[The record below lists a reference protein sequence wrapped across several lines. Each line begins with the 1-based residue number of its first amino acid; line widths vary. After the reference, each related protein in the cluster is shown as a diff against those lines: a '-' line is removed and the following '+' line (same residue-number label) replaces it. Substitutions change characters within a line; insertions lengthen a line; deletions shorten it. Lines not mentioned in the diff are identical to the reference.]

1 MELLKD
7 AGRNARGGAARACRC
22 GNRAVGNDPG
32 RSSVNQI
39 TVVVHQ
45 EPLLPTND
53 HSNLSGSD
61 RLRYRAATCWHV
73 GGLSC
78 SVSEDAS
85 HNHDSNETGN
95 YAANA
100 PFPVPR
106 IIWVPDAII
115 VSVRHD

>member
-1 MELLKD
+1 MTLRTAREWQRPVQYFAVARRDVYGEQD
-7 AGRNARGGAARACRC
+7 ARDEA
-22 GNRAVGNDPG
+22 
-32 RSSVNQI
+32 
-39 TVVVHQ
+39 VVHR